1 MVAGPVSEDPD
12 PATFTHEE
20 RHAGWRL
27 FRDEW
32 PYRCLLDACAGDR
45 DRAEAVY
52 RFVVSEADRQ
62 AAAHEALAMR
72 AFGEKPA

>member
-1 MVAGPVSEDPD
+1 MNAPSYVD
-12 PATFTHEE
+12 PATFTAGEL
-20 RHAGWRL
+20 HAGWRL

-32 PYRCLLDACAGDR
+32 PYRCLLDACGGDR

-52 RFVVSEADRQ
+52 RFVVREADRQ
-62 AAAHEALAMR
+62 AAAHEALTMR